1 MSLMLVRA
9 TPAQFLVLNDNRTF
23 RLKAD
28 RILRRMAIENTKHVH
43 FLRCRADLKD
53 FSIGGALD
61 ELRAT
66 AVHNQ
71 NAMHQNFDGAD
82 VPENVVGVGKHLCG
96 VATDWALRS
105 LFNQSGFVLKG
116 FCLAPCCHQRCQWD
130 EYVGKDE
137 LLRLGLHQREVELM
151 FWMGRASFTCCVLR
165 IFVLCKCEGKCKG
178 LVCAYV
184 GMVSCCIAAGF

>member
-1 MSLMLVRA
+1 MLVRA
-9 TPAQFLVLNDNRTF
+9 TPAQFLILNDNSTF

-28 RILRRMAIENTKHVH
+28 RILRRMAIENTKHVQ

-53 FSIGGALD
+53 FHIGGALE
-61 ELRAT
+61 ELRVM
-66 AVHNQ
+66 AVQNQ
-71 NAMHQNFDGAD
+71 DAMHGFVEGGG
-82 VPENVVGVGKHLCG
+82 VPKEVVGVGKHLCG

-116 FCLAPCCHQRCQWD
+116 FCIAPCCHQRCQWD

-151 FWMGRASFTCCVLR
+151 FWMGRASFHC
-165 IFVLCKCEGKCKG
+165 
-178 LVCAYV
+178 
-184 GMVSCCIAAGF
+184 